1 MLILDT
7 GYLNQGSLDV
17 FLLNL
22 MGKIETVTDQ
32 SRQALK
38 ALMDYSMLGVDNKVG
53 GVFTTV
59 GAATESGGRMVWRHT
74 GTTGVNGPLGT
85 RTSKSRYPDA
95 TYLRTW
101 LTTMVDPDVQFADQF
116 VEAEERLRKEDIVY
130 RQYLNRAQKLYE
142 KFARQNILDTF
153 ELFNLGFTLPSAYP
167 TKLFFAKG
175 TQGLEGIEGS
185 TTPLNEQL
193 ISTQHALA
201 NGGTTQ
207 SNAVNISGNA
217 APFSIDAYNLALE
230 QGGAIV
236 DDVQEP
242 MPMFGGMKDIMS
254 PNKNG
259 QIATIK
265 TLNESM
271 WRPQTG
277 NNDINVYEGS
287 FERIVTGPYL
297 GTSYYTASISNPT
310 MWYVVDRS
318 NQDPEVGT
326 GFVRIEF
333 DPMSSYVDRVPE
345 IKSIAFK
352 MDEEYAYGW
361 TDWRNAIGSNGS
373 GNAFSA

>member
-1 MLILDT
+1 M
-7 GYLNQGSLDV
+7 

-22 MGKIETVTDQ
+22 MGKIEAVTDQ

-38 ALMDYSMLGVDNKVG
+38 ALMDYSMLGSENKVG

-59 GAATESGGRMVWRHT
+59 GGTTESGGRMVWRHT

-101 LTTMVDPDVQFADQF
+101 LTTMVDPDTQFADQF

-130 RQYLNRAQKLYE
+130 RQFLNRSQKLYE

-153 ELFNLGFTLPSAYP
+153 ELFNLAFTLPSAYP
-167 TKLFFAKG
+167 TKLFFGKG
-175 TQGLEGIEGS
+175 TQGLSGIEGS

-193 ISTQHALA
+193 CSTQHALA

-207 SNAVNISGNA
+207 SNAVNTAGGNA
-217 APFSIDAYNLALE
+217 APFSPTAYNQALE
-230 QGGAIV
+230 QGGATV
-236 DDVQEP
+236 DDVAEP
-242 MPMFGGMKDIMS
+242 MPMFGGMKDLFT

-259 QIATIK
+259 QIANMK

-271 WRPQTG
+271 WKTQTG
-277 NNDINVYEGS
+277 NNDINVYES
-287 FERIVTGPYL
+287 TMERIVTGPYL
-297 GTSYYTASISNPT
+297 GTSYYSPSISNPT
-310 MWYVVDRS
+310 MWAVVDRS
-318 NQDPEVGT
+318 NNDPEVGT
-326 GFVRIEF
+326 GFVRVEF
-333 DPMSSYVDRVPE
+333 NPMASYVDRVPE

-361 TDWRNAIGSNGS
+361 TDWRNYILSNGN
-373 GNAFSA
+373 GLPFSS